1 MKEVKQGYKETEVGV
16 IPEDWEVKKLGDVG
30 EIVGG
35 GTPSSFNS
43 EYWNGKINWFT
54 PTEIGFRK
62 YVSSSKRKISESGL
76 KNSSARIL
84 PPSSLLLTS
93 RATIG
98 EVAINIQESTT
109 NQGFQ
114 SIIPSK
120 NILIEYLYYKVLTL
134 KNSFME
140 RASGSTF
147 FEISPKQVK
156 SVLIP
161 LPPTLAEQEKIAT
174 ALSDTDSYIEKLEKL
189 IEKKKFIKTGA
200 MQELLTGKKRLPGF
214 GKGKGYKE
222 TEVGVIP
229 EDWEVKKLGD
239 VGEIVGGGTPSSFNS
254 EYWNGKINWFTP
266 TEIGFRKYVSS
277 SKRKISESG
286 LKNSSARILPPS
298 SLLLTSRAT
307 IGEVAIN
314 IQEST
319 TNQGFQSI
327 IPSKNILIEYLY
339 YKVLT
344 LKNSFMERAS
354 GSTFFEISPK
364 QVKSVLIPLPPTL
377 AEQEKIAEVLSDM
390 DSEIEK
396 LEGKLD
402 KYKNIKQ
409 GMMQKLLTGAVRLV

>member
-1 MKEVKQGYKETEVGV
+1 
-16 IPEDWEVKKLGDVG
+16 
-30 EIVGG
+30 
-35 GTPSSFNS
+35 
-43 EYWNGKINWFT
+43 
-54 PTEIGFRK
+54 
-62 YVSSSKRKISESGL
+62 
-76 KNSSARIL
+76 
-84 PPSSLLLTS
+84 
-93 RATIG
+93 
-98 EVAINIQESTT
+98 
-109 NQGFQ
+109 
-114 SIIPSK
+114 
-120 NILIEYLYYKVLTL
+120 
-134 KNSFME
+134 ME

-189 IEKKKFIKTGA
+189 IEKKKYIKTGA

>member
-1 MKEVKQGYKETEVGV
+1 MKEVKQ
-16 IPEDWEVKKLGDVG
+16 
-30 EIVGG
+30 
-35 GTPSSFNS
+35 
-43 EYWNGKINWFT
+43 
-54 PTEIGFRK
+54 
-62 YVSSSKRKISESGL
+62 
-76 KNSSARIL
+76 
-84 PPSSLLLTS
+84 
-93 RATIG
+93 
-98 EVAINIQESTT
+98 
-109 NQGFQ
+109 
-114 SIIPSK
+114 
-120 NILIEYLYYKVLTL
+120 
-134 KNSFME
+134 
-140 RASGSTF
+140 
-147 FEISPKQVK
+147 
-156 SVLIP
+156 
-161 LPPTLAEQEKIAT
+161 
-174 ALSDTDSYIEKLEKL
+174 
-189 IEKKKFIKTGA
+189 
-200 MQELLTGKKRLPGF
+200 
-214 GKGKGYKE
+214 GYKE